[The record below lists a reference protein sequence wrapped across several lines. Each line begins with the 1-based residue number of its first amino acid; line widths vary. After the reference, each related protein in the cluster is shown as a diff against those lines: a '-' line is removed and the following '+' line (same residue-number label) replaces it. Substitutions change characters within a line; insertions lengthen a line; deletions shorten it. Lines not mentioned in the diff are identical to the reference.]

1 MTTPPSNTQPIRPLS
16 KVRWLASFPK
26 SGNTWVRAF
35 LANLLAPQGRPLT
48 LQEISSMPFYTDAKP
63 NDHVEKEYFGKAHR
77 PYSEERHGT
86 KPAIYIVRDPVDV
99 VPSCASFFGVSI
111 PRMAEEVA
119 KDWPRHVQ
127 SWVGHASL
135 FIRYEDMPRHFHTLA
150 QHLSVP
156 SDFESV
162 VTAISSKTRPRT
174 ASPKPRRS
182 RRRSFG
188 RGRRGVG
195 VR

>member
-1 MTTPPSNTQPIRPLS
+1 
-16 KVRWLASFPK
+16 
-26 SGNTWVRAF
+26 
-35 LANLLAPQGRPLT
+35 
-48 LQEISSMPFYTDAKP
+48 MPFYTDAKP
-63 NDHVEKEYFGKAHR
+63 NSDVEKEYFGKAHR

-162 VTAISSKTRPRT
+162 VTAISHSAFDTLQQDEAENGFAE
-174 ASPKPRRS
+174 ASEKQKAFFRKGETGSGREVMDPATVRKVIKGAGEWYHR
-182 RRRSFG
+182 FG
-188 RGRRGVG
+188 YRD
-195 VR
+195 